1 MTNKA
6 NKGFVFS
13 AYDKFFR
20 FLLMDNR
27 LFLSIYIGILSFKG
41 YFEKYLESIYF
52 AIRYI
57 SSTEFAILLFISII
71 HILSF
76 PARDR
81 NSYLVLYLNFS
92 GIIGELHNYRAG
104 LDAHCQTCF
113 DYFCDIYAE
122 YLPQGIKEQLDAKN
136 GAVEQLDYLYHECE
150 RAGQDIYL
158 FIDEYDHFIN
168 AILSDA
174 ESLHRYTKETHKEG
188 YLRAFFNKI
197 KSGTYSSIKRCF
209 ITGVSPVTMD
219 VVVSRGIL

>member
-13 AYDKFFR
+13 AYDKFFY

-76 PARDR
+76 PARNTTYLSNAVNNYFGCNFKR
-81 NSYLVLYLNFS
+81 LINSYRVARAKELLDGKDCPVSELFS
-92 GIIGELHNYRAG
+92 RCGFASKSVFY
-104 LDAHCQTCF
+104 
-113 DYFCDIYAE
+113 
-122 YLPQGIKEQLDAKN
+122 
-136 GAVEQLDYLYHECE
+136 V
-150 RAGQDIYL
+150 
-158 FIDEYDHFIN
+158 
-168 AILSDA
+168 
-174 ESLHRYTKETHKEG
+174 
-188 YLRAFFNKI
+188 AFRKVVGMTPLQYI
-197 KSGTYSSIKRCF
+197 SQSR
-209 ITGVSPVTMD
+209 SPFMIQ
-219 VVVSRGIL
+219 RN

>member
-41 YFEKYLESIYF
+41 YFEKYLESIYS

-76 PARDR
+76 R
-81 NSYLVLYLNFS
+81 
-92 GIIGELHNYRAG
+92 H
-104 LDAHCQTCF
+104 
-113 DYFCDIYAE
+113 
-122 YLPQGIKEQLDAKN
+122 
-136 GAVEQLDYLYHECE
+136 
-150 RAGQDIYL
+150 
-158 FIDEYDHFIN
+158 EYD
-168 AILSDA
+168 LP
-174 ESLHRYTKETHKEG
+174 E
-188 YLRAFFNKI
+188 
-197 KSGTYSSIKRCF
+197 
-209 ITGVSPVTMD
+209 
-219 VVVSRGIL
+219 